1 MSVTAQLNIEIEGKI
16 LNAQT
21 TSKMDYLKWSEY
33 SSSDNLTEL
42 PKILLSLMKKYDKIE
57 MLTISITDYP
67 YTILH
72 YSKRYVIDYDRV
84 RVMRWKESQR
94 SYDDI
99 EIYTGEKMLTT
110 LKKNLKTDLV
120 EFIQKF
126 EAVHIQELQKLIK
139 GDNLYWY
146 ELIYRSPAP
155 SCQPEGYVKVNYDKG
170 RHGIVAY
177 KEPLILEQIQKF
189 ELREWKEV

>member
-1 MSVTAQLNIEIEGKI
+1 MSITAQLTIEIEGKI

-21 TSKMDYLKWSEY
+21 TSKLDFCKWSEF

-42 PKILLSLMKKYDKIE
+42 PKNLLTLMKRYDEVK
-57 MLTISITDYP
+57 MLTISITNGGC
-67 YTILH
+67 TMLH
-72 YSKRYVIDYDRV
+72 YSKRYIVSYDQV
-84 RVMRWKESQR
+84 RVMKWKESQR

-99 EIYTGEKMLTT
+99 EKYTGEKMLVTF
-110 LKKNLKTDLV
+110 KKNLKTDLV

-126 EAVHIQELQKLIK
+126 EEIHVQELHKLIK

-177 KEPLILEQIQKF
+177 TEQLTLEQVEKF
-189 ELREWKEV
+189 ELRDWKE

>member
-1 MSVTAQLNIEIEGKI
+1 MSVTAQLAIEIEGKI

-21 TSKMDYLKWSEY
+21 TSKLDFFKWSDY

-42 PKILLSLMKKYDKIE
+42 PKNLLNLMKRYDEVK
-57 MLTISITDYP
+57 MLTISITNDHC
-67 YTILH
+67 TMLH
-72 YSKRYVIDYDRV
+72 YSKRYIISYDQV
-84 RVMRWKESQR
+84 RIMKWKESRR

-99 EIYTGEKMLTT
+99 EIYTGEKMLQTF
-110 LKKNLKTDLV
+110 KKNLKSDLV

-126 EAVHIQELQKLIK
+126 EEIHVQELHKLIK
-139 GDNLYWY
+139 GDNLFWY

-155 SCQPEGYVKVNYDKG
+155 SCQPEGHIKTNYDKG

-177 KEPLILEQIQKF
+177 TEPLTLDQIEKF
-189 ELREWKEV
+189 ELREWKE

>member
-1 MSVTAQLNIEIEGKI
+1 MSVAAQLTIEIEGKI

-21 TSKMDYLKWSEY
+21 TSKLDFFKWSEY
-33 SSSDNLTEL
+33 SSSDNLSEL
-42 PKILLSLMKKYDKIE
+42 PKTLLNLMKRYDEVK
-57 MLTISITDYP
+57 MLTISITNGG
-67 YTILH
+67 YTMLH
-72 YSKRYVIDYDRV
+72 YSKRYVVSYDQV
-84 RVMRWKESQR
+84 RIMKWKESQKF
-94 SYDDI
+94 YDDL
-99 EIYTGEKMLTT
+99 EIYTGEKMLQTF
-110 LKKNLKTDLV
+110 KKNIKTDLV

-126 EAVHIQELQKLIK
+126 EEIHVQELHKLIK

-177 KEPLILEQIQKF
+177 TEPLTLDQIEKF
-189 ELREWKEV
+189 ELREWKE

>member
-1 MSVTAQLNIEIEGKI
+1 MSVTSQLIIEIEGKI
-16 LNAQT
+16 LNSQT
-21 TSKMDYLKWSEY
+21 TSKMDFCKWSEF

-42 PKILLSLMKKYDKIE
+42 PKTLLSLMKRYDEVK
-57 MLTISITDYP
+57 MLTISITNGGC
-67 YTILH
+67 TMLH
-72 YSKRYVIDYDRV
+72 YSKRYIISYDQV
-84 RVMRWKESQR
+84 KIMRWKESQM

-110 LKKNLKTDLV
+110 FKKNLKNDLV

-126 EAVHIQELQKLIK
+126 EEIHVQELHKLIK
-139 GDNLYWY
+139 GDNLFWY

-177 KEPLILEQIQKF
+177 TEPLTLDQIEKF
-189 ELREWKEV
+189 ELREWKE